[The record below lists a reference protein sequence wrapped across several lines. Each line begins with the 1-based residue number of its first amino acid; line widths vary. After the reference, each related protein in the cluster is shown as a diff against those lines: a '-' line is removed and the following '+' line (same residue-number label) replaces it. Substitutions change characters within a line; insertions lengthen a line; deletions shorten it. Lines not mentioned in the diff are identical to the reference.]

1 MNKFYNLKQLDT
13 PSNGDN
19 EIFTARYKKNDKK
32 VIIKKCNK
40 KKCSKKQLER
50 EVDFMLALN
59 CKNIIKCYEIFDED
73 HFTYFVLEFAPK
85 GNIYSTKHK
94 WTEKNVKNI
103 IVQIISAIQHCHKK
117 GILHRDIKP
126 ENVVMFDDGSVKLID
141 FGWAC
146 YYDKNKPPC
155 EKSGTAIYNAP
166 EMIKREPYDF
176 KADIWQLGILIYDL
190 LARRIPFEDE
200 DEDEV
205 SEGSDSGLESGSDFS
220 DSDGGSEGSEGSEI
234 SEISEDSEKINEDKK
249 IESRILEC
257 HVQFPK
263 NFSANLIDLLKH
275 IITPRPENR
284 YSLEQILRHKW
295 FRS

>member
-13 PSNGDN
+13 PTNGDN

-32 VIIKKCNK
+32 VLIKKCNK

-50 EVDFMLALN
+50 EIEFMLALN
-59 CKNIIKCYEIFDED
+59 YKYIIKCYEIFEEN

-85 GNIYSTKHK
+85 GNIYSKKYK

-103 IVQIISAIQHCHKK
+103 IIQIISAIQYCHKK

-146 YYDKNKPPC
+146 YYDTNKPPR

-166 EMIKREPYDF
+166 EMIKHEPYDF

-200 DEDEV
+200 
-205 SEGSDSGLESGSDFS
+205 SEESNSGVESSVES
-220 DSDGGSEGSEGSEI
+220 RSNI
-234 SEISEDSEKINEDKK
+234 SESEESENSDDINEDKK
-249 IESRILEC
+249 IEARILEC
-257 HVQFPK
+257 QVEFPS
-263 NFSANLIDLLKH
+263 NFSSNLIDLLKH
-275 IITPRPENR
+275 IITPLPEDR
-284 YSLEQILRHKW
+284 YSLDQILRHKW
-295 FRS
+295 FRTS